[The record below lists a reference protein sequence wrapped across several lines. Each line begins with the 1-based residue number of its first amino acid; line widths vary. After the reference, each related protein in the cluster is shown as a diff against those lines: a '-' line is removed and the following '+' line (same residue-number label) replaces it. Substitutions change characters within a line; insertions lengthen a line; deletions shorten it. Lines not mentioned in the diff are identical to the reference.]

1 MTRAGNGKKSGE
13 ARYMGYLYRTLYP
26 IVSNTLKG
34 QLMRG
39 VFRNIQVKR
48 PCFRLGQISLRNS
61 GSLFWR
67 TTKKCRSQVPGLVP
81 GSIPRHI
88 AVTWILP
95 RSLPA
100 WRKQR
105 KRPPNVAD
113 KIVARSSHSIIL
125 NTSKPFIYVSNKHSR
140 SLLAELLLKNQPFQ
154 PGAGKN

>member
-1 MTRAGNGKKSGE
+1 
-13 ARYMGYLYRTLYP
+13 
-26 IVSNTLKG
+26 
-34 QLMRG
+34 MRG

-67 TTKKCRSQVPGLVP
+67 TTKNCRSQVPGLVP

-105 KRPPNVAD
+105 KGPPNVAD
-113 KIVARSSHSIIL
+113 KIVALYNFKYQQTVYLCEQQALPIL
-125 NTSKPFIYVSNKHSR
+125 AS
-140 SLLAELLLKNQPFQ
+140 
-154 PGAGKN
+154 